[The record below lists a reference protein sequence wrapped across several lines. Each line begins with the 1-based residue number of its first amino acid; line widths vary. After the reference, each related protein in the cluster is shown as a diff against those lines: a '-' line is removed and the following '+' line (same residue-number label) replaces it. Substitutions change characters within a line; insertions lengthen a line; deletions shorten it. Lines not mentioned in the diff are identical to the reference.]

1 MVKRYD
7 LVVHS
12 VIMDIT
18 VCRRKLS
25 LFLVCFVVVVA
36 VIIVVG
42 CLSFFSFFF
51 FCLGLYLS
59 GSFQI
64 TRTFVVRVFH
74 CANTSLTYYAQLGKF
89 RVPFFRCSRN

>member
-1 MVKRYD
+1 MDKRYD

-25 LFLVCFVVVVA
+25 LFLICFVVVVA

-42 CLSFFSFFF
+42 CFFFSFF
-51 FCLGLYLS
+51 FCLGLFLS

-74 CANTSLTYYAQLGKF
+74 CANTSLTYYAQLRKF
-89 RVPFFRCSRN
+89 RVPFFECLWN